1 MVLDGYMPGK
11 CGSVCH
17 DNIVANVAIMGYVAV
32 CHEKVGIAYGGF
44 SVTGDGPQMD
54 RSEFTD
60 RIPVADPETGFF
72 TLVLQI
78 LGDSPHRTEMKDLI
92 VFTYFS
98 PSLDYGTGADLGSAS
113 YFYIFIDNGKWAY
126 FNIDIKLGTRVH
138 NG

>member
-1 MVLDGYMPGK
+1 MPGE
-11 CGSVCH
+11 CCSVCH
-17 DNIVANVAIMGYVAV
+17 DNIVANVAVMGYMAV

-44 SVTGDGPQMD
+44 SVTGDGSQMD

-60 RIPVADPETGFF
+60 RISVADSEPGFF

-78 LGDSPHRTEMKDLI
+78 LWDSPHRTEMKDLI

-98 PSLDYGTGADLGSAS
+98 PSLNYGTGADPGSAS
-113 YFYIFIDNGKWAY
+113 YFHIFIDYGKRTY
-126 FNIDIKLGTRVH
+126 FNINIKLSTRVH